1 MGFVQKIGGLIGL
14 SIINISFCSV
24 KMLLLNFVAAT
35 TEGST
40 TIFSQASITTGT
52 DSYITSK

>member
-1 MGFVQKIGGLIGL
+1 MQKIGCLIGL

-24 KMLLLNFVAAT
+24 KLLLLNFVAAT